1 LLVFFLRLGLF
12 AFVWLLFIPLLLHT
26 FSISLHIGRTR
37 FAGSSTIDRFHAE
50 RDVRGGWEGKKHTQW
65 CTHKDVTWHIN
76 IYCIIMEGPD
86 RVLVDFFIF
95 FLFFFV
101 LKVSGYYIYI
111 YATYRVRP

>member
-50 RDVRGGWEGKKHTQW
+50 RDVSGGWEEKTHT
-65 CTHKDVTWHIN
+65 HNDVHTK
-76 IYCIIMEGPD
+76 M
-86 RVLVDFFIF
+86 
-95 FLFFFV
+95 
-101 LKVSGYYIYI
+101 
-111 YATYRVRP
+111 